1 MHAEPGSFYALRC
14 KLISSN
20 IGLYLLLLSV
30 RSNILTSTFAMQIP
44 VCIPVLLGFFAHLL
58 FRWDFLRRC
67 RTETTLSW
75 RRAWLA
81 LTACWLPL
89 AGAVSF
95 TDSWCVTL
103 LVLGS
108 AAIGA
113 IAGYASCADTL
124 QRLRNN
130 THIQAETLALQVRVV
145 KMYGTYFGSIVAYTM
160 SAVFLLAYG
169 TLGKTLAL

>member
-1 MHAEPGSFYALRC
+1 MIHP
-14 KLISSN
+14 
-20 IGLYLLLLSV
+20 LLPTA
-30 RSNILTSTFAMQIP
+30 RSNILTSTFAMQVP
-44 VCIPVLLGFFAHLL
+44 AYIPVLLGFFVHLL

-67 RTETTLSW
+67 RAETPTSW

-89 AGAVSF
+89 AGAVSL
-95 TDSWCVTL
+95 TDSWGAIP

-108 AAIGA
+108 VVVGA
-113 IAGYASCADTL
+113 LAGYASCADTL

-130 THIQAETLALQVRVV
+130 PHPPTEVLASQVRVV

-160 SAVFLLAYG
+160 SAVFLHAYG
-169 TLGKTLAL
+169 TLGKTVVI

>member
-1 MHAEPGSFYALRC
+1 MPPFAGVLQVPV
-14 KLISSN
+14 
-20 IGLYLLLLSV
+20 YLLVLFGLLV
-30 RSNILTSTFAMQIP
+30 
-44 VCIPVLLGFFAHLL
+44 HLL

-67 RTETTLSW
+67 RTETITRW

-89 AGAVSF
+89 VGAVSS
-95 TDSWCVTL
+95 TDSWGAVP

-108 AAIGA
+108 MAVGA
-113 IAGYASCADTL
+113 LAGYASCADTL
-124 QRLRNN
+124 QRLRNDP
-130 THIQAETLALQVRVV
+130 HHQAEVLASQVRVV

-160 SAVFLLAYG
+160 AAVFLLAYG

>member
-1 MHAEPGSFYALRC
+1 M
-14 KLISSN
+14 
-20 IGLYLLLLSV
+20 
-30 RSNILTSTFAMQIP
+30 TSTFAMQVP
-44 VCIPVLLGFFAHLL
+44 AYIPVLLGFFVHLL

-67 RTETTLSW
+67 RAEPPTSW

-89 AGAVSF
+89 AGAVSL
-95 TDSWCVTL
+95 TDSWGAIP

-108 AAIGA
+108 VVVGA
-113 IAGYASCADTL
+113 LAGYASCADTL

-130 THIQAETLALQVRVV
+130 PHTPTEVLASQVRVV

-169 TLGKTLAL
+169 TLGKTVVI

>member
-1 MHAEPGSFYALRC
+1 MPPFAGVLQVPA
-14 KLISSN
+14 
-20 IGLYLLLLSV
+20 YLL
-30 RSNILTSTFAMQIP
+30 
-44 VCIPVLLGFFAHLL
+44 VLFGFLVHLL

-67 RTETTLSW
+67 RTETITSW

-89 AGAVSF
+89 VGAVSS
-95 TDSWCVTL
+95 TDSWGAIP

-108 AAIGA
+108 GAVGA

-130 THIQAETLALQVRVV
+130 PHNQAEVLASQVRVV
-145 KMYGTYFGSIVAYTM
+145 KMYGSYFGSIVAYTM
-160 SAVFLLAYG
+160 TAVFLLAYG

>member
-1 MHAEPGSFYALRC
+1 MTP
-14 KLISSN
+14 
-20 IGLYLLLLSV
+20 
-30 RSNILTSTFAMQIP
+30 TFAMQIP
-44 VCIPVLLGFFAHLL
+44 AYIPVLLGFFVHLL

-67 RTETTLSW
+67 RAETPTGW

-81 LTACWLPL
+81 LTVCWLPL

-95 TDSWCVTL
+95 TGSWGGIP

-108 AAIGA
+108 GAVGA

-130 THIQAETLALQVRVV
+130 THTQAEVLAAQIRLV
-145 KMYGTYFGSIVAYTM
+145 KMYGAYFGSIVAYAM

>member
-1 MHAEPGSFYALRC
+1 M
-14 KLISSN
+14 
-20 IGLYLLLLSV
+20 
-30 RSNILTSTFAMQIP
+30 
-44 VCIPVLLGFFAHLL
+44 LG
-58 FRWDFLRRC
+58 WV
-67 RTETTLSW
+67 
-75 RRAWLA
+75 
-81 LTACWLPL
+81 PL
-89 AGAVSF
+89 VGAVVM
-95 TDSWCVTL
+95 TDSWGAIP

-108 AAIGA
+108 VVVGA

-130 THIQAETLALQVRVV
+130 THTQAEVLASQVRVV